1 MAKRSPSRLRAVA
14 AWSLLLAA
22 TSREA
27 QAQHALALEGVDE
40 VGALAPAAA
49 HIEPYEN
56 AGYRLWL
63 EGDTVRVR
71 VDNAHLESE
80 ASFEPRPA
88 DPTDRVQALAAS
100 LTSQSTTRY
109 DATSAI
115 LNWVARNIR
124 YDLDRSASQGAKSVL
139 ERRSGY
145 CTGIARLSVELLR
158 SLGIEA
164 REVAGY
170 VLGDG
175 PGDVRGYHRW
185 IEVDYGASDWAF
197 SDPISSHHFVPA
209 TYVRLAS
216 DELDLSQPGDALV
229 LSRHHNLHAR
239 DVYPGPP
246 ARVRARKNTDHQVA
260 GAIRVRVEGR
270 VRGLVQLHH
279 GATTHRTTL
288 DGGSATFTG
297 LEPGDYRLEVRL
309 EDGRV
314 LSRAL
319 RLKKRIRADI
329 SMNAALRGAPSA
341 G

>member
-1 MAKRSPSRLRAVA
+1 MVQVLRCGLLGVVA
-14 AWSLLLAA
+14 TSLLLASSGA
-22 TSREA
+22 AA
-27 QAQHALALEGVDE
+27 QTRRALALEGVDE

-56 AGYRLWL
+56 AGYRIWL
-63 EGDTVRVR
+63 DGDTVRVR
-71 VDNAHLESE
+71 VDNAHLESR
-80 ASFEPRPA
+80 APFVPQPA

-100 LTSQSTTRY
+100 LTQQADTRY

-124 YDLDRSASQGAKSVL
+124 YDLDRTAPQSAEAVL
-139 ERRSGY
+139 QRRSGY
-145 CTGIARLSVELLR
+145 CTGIARLTVELLR
-158 SLGIEA
+158 ALAIDA

-185 IEVDYGASDWAF
+185 IEVHYGASGWAF

-216 DELDLSQPGDALV
+216 DVLDLSRPKEALL
-229 LSRHHNLHAR
+229 LSRHRNLHAR
-239 DVYPGPP
+239 DVYPGAP
-246 ARVRARKNTDHQVA
+246 AQVRARKNTDHQVA
-260 GAIRVRVEGR
+260 GAIRVRVEGA
-270 VRGLVQLHH
+270 VRGAALLRH
-279 GATTHRTTL
+279 GPTTRRTEL
-288 DGGSATFTG
+288 RSGSASFTG
-297 LEPGDYRLEVRL
+297 LEPGDYRLEVHL
-309 EDGRV
+309 HDGRV
-314 LSRAL
+314 LSRTL

-329 SMNAALRGAPSA
+329 SMNASLRGAPSA